1 LRFQLQSPDGVPHEV
16 ELQGRIVVVGRD
28 PSCDLVLNDVKCSRR
43 HAVIEAGP
51 DGLTIRDSGSAN
63 GVYLNEQKIERAAL
77 EPGDRVRLGDSVI
90 EVLPDEV
97 EGTMVMGPSEDGVGE
112 ATVGDDAQPPPLPV
126 RPRAAPPAPPP
137 LPRSTVPPVP
147 AAEDGEVDV
156 PLPPEEASGLGRP
169 LTVSV
174 LAALWLM
181 SVPMYALGGLA
192 LAARFSGAG
201 AVLTGLLGLTLA
213 GLAAALAW
221 GLWSLAPWARTLQI
235 GVAGLGLLVCP
246 FSLASIVVLAYLL
259 TRTGAAAFQDGPD
272 EGPAQ
277 TRMEAGF
284 AAALLATVLLGALV
298 TMLLLFLPR
307 VATRL
312 S

>member
-1 LRFQLQSPDGVPHEV
+1 MPHEV

-43 HAVIEAGP
+43 HAVVEAGP

-63 GVYLNEQKIERAAL
+63 GVYLNEQKVERAAL
-77 EPGDRVRLGDSVI
+77 KPGDVVRLGDSVI
-90 EVLPDEV
+90 HVLPDEV
-97 EGTMVMGPSEDGVGE
+97 EGTMVMGPAEDGIGE
-112 ATVGDDAQPPPLPV
+112 ATVGDDAQPPPLPI
-126 RPRAAPPAPPP
+126 RPRPEGVRADGDEVEVP
-137 LPRSTVPPVP
+137 LPRDQP
-147 AAEDGEVDV
+147 A
-156 PLPPEEASGLGRP
+156 GLGRP

-201 AVLTGLLGLTLA
+201 AVLTGLLGLLLA

-221 GLWSLAPWARTLQI
+221 GLWSLAPWARALQI

-259 TRTGAAAFQDGPD
+259 TRTGTSAFLDGPA
-272 EGPAQ
+272 EAPGQ

-284 AAALLATVLLGALV
+284 AGALLATVLLGALV

-307 VATRL
+307 LATRL

>member
-16 ELQGRIVVVGRD
+16 ELQGRIIVVGRD
-28 PSCDLVLNDVKCSRR
+28 PTCDLVLNDVKCSRR

-63 GVYLNEQKIERAAL
+63 GVYLNEQKVERSPL
-77 EPGDRVRLGDSVI
+77 KPGDRVRLGDSTI

-97 EGTMVMGPSEDGVGE
+97 EGTMVMGPSEDGIGE
-112 ATVGDDAQPPPLPV
+112 ATVGDDTQPPPLPIR
-126 RPRAAPPAPPP
+126 RPVPP
-137 LPRSTVPPVP
+137 LPPPRTALP
-147 AAEDGEVDV
+147 PGEGTDTNGAEEV
-156 PLPPEEASGLGRP
+156 PLPPAGAGGLGRP

-192 LAARFSGAG
+192 LAARFTGAG
-201 AVLTGLLGLTLA
+201 AVLTGVLGLTLG

-221 GLWSLAPWARTLQI
+221 GLWSLAPWARALQI

-246 FSLASIVVLAYLL
+246 FSLASIVVLVYLL
-259 TRTGAAAFQDGPD
+259 TRTGASAFVDGPD
-272 EGPAQ
+272 VGPGQ
-277 TRMEAGF
+277 IRREAGF
-284 AAALLATVLLGALV
+284 AAALLVTVLAGALF
-298 TMLLLFLPR
+298 TALLLFLPR

>member
-1 LRFQLQSPDGVPHEV
+1 MPHEV

-77 EPGDRVRLGDSVI
+77 QPGDVVRLGDSVI
-90 EVLPDEV
+90 QVLPEEV
-97 EGTMVMGPSEDGVGE
+97 EGTMVMGPSEDGIGE
-112 ATVGDDAQPPPLPV
+112 ATLGDDAQPPPLPI
-126 RPRAAPPAPPP
+126 RPRAVAPAPPP
-137 LPRSTVPPVP
+137 PARSAPPPVP
-147 AAEDGEVDV
+147 GAEGDEVEV
-156 PLPPEEASGLGRP
+156 PLPSGEPSGLGRP
-169 LTVSV
+169 LTISV

-192 LAARFSGAG
+192 LAARFSGVG
-201 AVLTGLLGLTLA
+201 AVVTGLLGLSLA

-221 GLWSLAPWARTLQI
+221 GLWSLAPWARSLQI

-259 TRTGAAAFQDGPD
+259 TRTGASAFA
-272 EGPAQ
+272 EGPEEGPGQ

-284 AAALLATVLLGALV
+284 AAALLATVLAGALV

>member
-16 ELQGRIVVVGRD
+16 DFQGRIVVVGRD

-77 EPGDRVRLGDSVI
+77 KPGDVVRLGDSVI
-90 EVLPDEV
+90 HVLPDEV
-97 EGTMVMGPSEDGVGE
+97 EGTMVMGPAEDGIGE
-112 ATVGDDAQPPPLPV
+112 ATVGDDAQPPPLPMRL
-126 RPRAAPPAPPP
+126 RPEGVPPP
-137 LPRSTVPPVP
+137 LPRSAPPP
-147 AAEDGEVDV
+147 LHATDGDEVEI
-156 PLPPEEASGLGRP
+156 PLPRDEPAGLGRP

-201 AVLTGLLGLTLA
+201 AVLTGLLGLLLA

-259 TRTGAAAFQDGPD
+259 TRTGTSAFLDGPV
-272 EGPAQ
+272 EAPGQ

-284 AAALLATVLLGALV
+284 AGALLATVLLGALV

-307 VATRL
+307 LATRL